1 MKRLIQSLSRA
12 LVRAHGFLCDIYTAP
27 IRLYRRYFSGLKSR
41 GTCRFQP
48 TCSAYALEAV
58 REWGILIGSVL
69 ALIRVVRCN
78 PFSAGGDDPVPKR
91 EEFRSAV
98 RRIFRRP

>member
-1 MKRLIQSLSRA
+1 MKRLIRSLARA
-12 LVRAHGFLCDIYTAP
+12 LVRAHGFLCDLYAAP
-27 IRLYRRYFSGLKSR
+27 IRLYRRYVSGLKPE
-41 GTCRFQP
+41 GTCRFRP
-48 TCSAYALEAV
+48 TCSAYALGAI

-78 PFSAGGDDPVPKR
+78 PFSEGGDDPVPTK
-91 EEFRSAV
+91 EDFRRAV